1 MLSRRKDSSMLGGM
15 FRVTHIILLSAFLLP
30 ISPVAFGKVFK
41 WVDSE
46 GRTQF
51 SDRPQPDAQAID
63 LKGAGASDST
73 GESASV
79 DGAASQS
86 VLGPYTAFEVV
97 SPEPNQTLRLAQ
109 QNLPVSLIIDPP
121 LMPGHQL
128 NLVMDSVPIAVD
140 QASATQ
146 MSLTDVPWGSHQV
159 FAEIHDSKGDTIART
174 TPVRFHLRKPLP
186 PGVLP

>member
-1 MLSRRKDSSMLGGM
+1 MLPM
-15 FRVTHIILLSAFLLP
+15 
-30 ISPVAFGKVFK
+30 SPAVFGQVFK

-51 SDRPQPDAQAID
+51 SDRPQPDAQAVD
-63 LKGAGASDST
+63 LKGIGTPDST
-73 GESASV
+73 EESRSV
-79 DGAASQS
+79 EGAAAQS
-86 VLGPYTAFEVV
+86 LLGPYTAFEVV
-97 SPEPNQTLRLAQ
+97 SPEANQTLRLAQ

-128 NLVMDSVPIAVD
+128 KLVMDSVPIAID
-140 QASATQ
+140 QAAATQ
-146 MSLTDVPWGSHQV
+146 MSLTDVPWGSHQF
-159 FAEIHDSKGDTIART
+159 FAEIHDSKGAIIART